1 MTSDRIGLN
10 PIIKKTEHEVVRKPL
25 RLFGIML
32 GTLRFFTRK
41 LWLST
46 SQKYRTDSSILTAW

>member
-1 MTSDRIGLN
+1 LPSEKSAHDL
-10 PIIKKTEHEVVRKPL
+10 VREPL

-46 SQKYRTDSSILTAW
+46 SQKNRTDSSILTAW